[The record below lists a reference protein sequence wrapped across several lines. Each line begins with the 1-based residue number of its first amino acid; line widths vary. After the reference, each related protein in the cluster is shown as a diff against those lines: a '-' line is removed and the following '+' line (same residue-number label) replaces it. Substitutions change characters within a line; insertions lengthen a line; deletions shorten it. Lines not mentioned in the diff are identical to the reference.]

1 MIDQATVDRVIE
13 AAQSQITD
21 VISDFVHLK
30 KRGINFLGHC
40 PFHNEKTPSFI
51 VSPHKGIFKC
61 FGCGKGG
68 NAVNFLMEH
77 EQITF
82 VDAIKTLGKK
92 LNIYIEEKEVTGQ
105 ELVQKNERESML
117 VVTEYASKYFT
128 RTLFETDEGQSVG
141 LGYFRKRGF
150 RDDIIRKFQLGYS
163 PENKDALTREAQIQ
177 GYKLEFLEKTG
188 LTIVRDDYKADRFRG
203 RVMFPIHSLSGKVIA
218 FGGRILQTDAKAAKY
233 LNSPESEIYHKSQI
247 LYGIYFARQDM
258 VRQDRAY
265 LVEGYTDVLSF
276 HQAGITNVVASSG
289 TALTVDQIRLMAR
302 FTPNV
307 TIIYDGDTAGIKA
320 SLRGIDLVLE
330 EGMNVKVLLLPEGED
345 PDSFAKKLGGEALR
359 EYIQKNETDFIKFK
373 TALLLEDSKNDPIKR
388 AQLIQDIVRTIAMIP
403 DPIIRS
409 VYVKECSN
417 LMKVEEPVLYIEIGK
432 IKKKKQEQEQGRS
445 FVRQAD
451 GTTVPIAPITP
462 LPQLTSSSNPFEIE
476 EREILRFLI
485 KFGEHPLEVLV
496 NMGGEERFMSVG
508 EFIVQSLRQDEL
520 KSENPLHN
528 LVLEL
533 YEEQMKQPGF
543 SARKYF
549 VSHTDPQ
556 ISRLASDLM
565 AWEYILSKIHNRTG
579 EIKKEYELLVSL
591 VPRVVNELKWKLI
604 KVRLEQKIQLV
615 KSAEEAK
622 DYDVMVQ
629 AMQEIKI
636 LTEIKKEL
644 SLHQGERTI
653 I

>member
-30 KRGINFLGHC
+30 KRGINYIGHC

-82 VDAIKTLGKK
+82 VDAIRTLGKK
-92 LNIYIEEKEVTGQ
+92 LNIHIEEKEASDQ
-105 ELVQKNERESML
+105 DLIQKNERESML
-117 VVTEYASKYFT
+117 VVTDYASRYFT
-128 RTLFETDEGQSVG
+128 RSLFETDEGQSVG
-141 LGYFRKRGF
+141 LGYFRQRGF

-163 PENKDALTREAQIQ
+163 PESKDALTREALVQ

-188 LTIVRDDYKADRFRG
+188 LSIVRDEYKADRFRG
-203 RVMFPIHSLSGKVIA
+203 RVIFPIHSLSGKVIA

-247 LYGIYFARQDM
+247 LYGIYYARQEM

-289 TALTVDQIRLMAR
+289 TALTIDQIRLMAR

-320 SLRGIDLVLE
+320 SIRGIDLVLE

-345 PDSFAKKLGGEALR
+345 PDSFAKKLGGEALLD
-359 EYIQKNETDFIKFK
+359 YIKKNETDFIKFK

-432 IKKKKQEQEQGRS
+432 IKKKKQEQGRS
-445 FVRQAD
+445 FIRPAD
-451 GTTVPIAPITP
+451 GTNSFATPVSP
-462 LPQLTSSSNPFEIE
+462 LPVLTSSTNPFEIE
-476 EREILRFLI
+476 EREILRFLL
-485 KFGEHPLEVLV
+485 KYGDYALGPV
-496 NMGGEERFMSVG
+496 NTGGEEIIMSVG
-508 EFIVQSLRQDEL
+508 EYIVHNLRQDEL

-528 LVLEL
+528 MILEL

-543 SARKYF
+543 SVRKYF
-549 VSHTDPQ
+549 VSHPNPDV
-556 ISRLASDLM
+556 SRIASDLI
-565 AWEYILSKIHNRTG
+565 AREYILSKIHQRSG
-579 EIKKEYELLVSL
+579 EIKKDDELLDSL
-591 VPRVVNELKWKLI
+591 VPRVVNELKWKMI
-604 KVRLEQKIQLV
+604 KVRLEQKRQLL
-615 KSAEEAK
+615 KTAEEAK
-622 DYDVMVQ
+622 DDDSMMKVIR
-629 AMQEIKI
+629 EIVILENVKKI
-636 LTEIKKEL
+636 L

>member
-30 KRGINFLGHC
+30 KRGINYIGHC

-82 VDAIKTLGKK
+82 VDAIRTLGKK
-92 LNIYIEEKEVTGQ
+92 LNIHIEEKEASGQ
-105 ELVQKNERESML
+105 DLIQKNERESML
-117 VVTEYASKYFT
+117 VVTDYASRYFT
-128 RTLFETDEGQSVG
+128 RSLFETDEGQSVG
-141 LGYFRKRGF
+141 LGYFRQRGF

-163 PENKDALTREAQIQ
+163 PESKDALTREALVQ

-188 LTIVRDDYKADRFRG
+188 LSIVRDEYKADRFRG
-203 RVMFPIHSLSGKVIA
+203 RVIFPIHSLSGKVIA

-247 LYGIYFARQDM
+247 LYGIYYARQEM

-276 HQAGITNVVASSG
+276 YQAGITNVVASSG
-289 TALTVDQIRLMAR
+289 TALTIDQIRLMAR

-320 SLRGIDLVLE
+320 SIRGIDLVLE

-345 PDSFAKKLGGEALR
+345 PDSFAKKLGGEALLD
-359 EYIQKNETDFIKFK
+359 YIKKNETDFIKFK

-432 IKKKKQEQEQGRS
+432 IKKKKQEQGRS
-445 FVRQAD
+445 FIRPAD
-451 GTTVPIAPITP
+451 GPNSLATPVSP
-462 LPQLTSSSNPFEIE
+462 LPVLTSSTNPFEIE
-476 EREILRFLI
+476 EREILRFLL
-485 KFGEHPLEVLV
+485 KYGDYALGPV
-496 NMGGEERFMSVG
+496 NTGGEEIIMSVG
-508 EFIVQSLRQDEL
+508 EYIVHNLRQDEL

-528 LVLEL
+528 MILEL

-543 SARKYF
+543 SVRKYF
-549 VSHTDPQ
+549 VSHPNPDV
-556 ISRLASDLM
+556 SRIASDLI
-565 AWEYILSKIHNRTG
+565 AREYILSKIHQRSG
-579 EIKKEYELLVSL
+579 EIKKDDELLDSL
-591 VPRVVNELKWKLI
+591 VPRVVNELKWKMI
-604 KVRLEQKIQLV
+604 KIRLEQKRQLL
-615 KSAEEAK
+615 KTAEEAK
-622 DYDVMVQ
+622 DDDSMMKVIR
-629 AMQEIKI
+629 EIVILENVKKI
-636 LTEIKKEL
+636 L